1 MSRVRVPA
9 SLELLWVTLKIAQC
23 CLKRCSTSSFKKT
36 MNEAISRDLSLAS
49 KEKMLCEHIA
59 FLQSAVVAYSGG
71 VDSALVAKIC
81 QEQLGSKSLVV
92 IADSPSLAQFE
103 LQTARSLARRH
114 NFVMRIIAT
123 NELEDGRYSKNDT
136 KRCFYCK
143 DELYFH
149 LEKIRKEGGYRAI
162 LNGANLDD
170 KGDFR
175 PGAKAANVFGVVS
188 PLLQANIGKE
198 EIRLLAKKYGLEN
211 HDKPASPCL
220 SSRIPHGIAVDAKK
234 LKQIEQAEDFLR
246 NRFGVDDF
254 RVRHMGEV
262 VSTGEV
268 EHAGDRAR
276 IDIDKKEH
284 DLLLKNWLDIEK
296 NFAQLGFAEVELFE
310 GGLVSGVFTKHLK
323 L

>member
-1 MSRVRVPA
+1 
-9 SLELLWVTLKIAQC
+9 
-23 CLKRCSTSSFKKT
+23 
-36 MNEAISRDLSLAS
+36 MNETVLHDLSLIA
-49 KEKMLCEHIA
+49 KENMLLEHIS

-71 VDSALVAKIC
+71 VDSALVAKIS
-81 QEQLGSKSLVV
+81 QKQLGNRCLIV

-103 LQTARSLARRH
+103 LQSARSLARKH

-123 NELEDGRYSKNDT
+123 NELEDQRYNKNDT
-136 KRCFYCK
+136 MRCFYCK
-143 DELYFH
+143 DELYTH

-175 PGAKAANVFGVVS
+175 PGIKAANSFGVVS
-188 PLLQANIGKE
+188 PLLQANIGKQ

-220 SSRIPHGIAVDAKK
+220 SSRIPHGLSVDAKK

-254 RVRHMGEV
+254 RVRHMG
-262 VSTGEV
+262 SS
-268 EHAGDRAR
+268 AGDRLTGATMGERSATMGSSTDDRQEIGSSAGDHGR
-276 IDIDKKEH
+276 IDIHKDKH
-284 DLLLKNWLDIEK
+284 DLLRKNWADIER
-296 NFAQLGFAEVELFE
+296 NFAGFGFSRVELFE
-310 GGLVSGVFTKHLK
+310 NGLVSGVFTKHLK

>member
-1 MSRVRVPA
+1 M
-9 SLELLWVTLKIAQC
+9 
-23 CLKRCSTSSFKKT
+23 
-36 MNEAISRDLSLAS
+36 MNETFLHDLSLVA
-49 KEKMLCEHIA
+49 KENMLLEHIS

-71 VDSALVAKIC
+71 VDSALVAKIS
-81 QEQLGSKSLVV
+81 QKQLGNRCLIV

-103 LQTARSLARRH
+103 LQSARSLARKH

-123 NELEDGRYSKNDT
+123 NELEDHRYNKNDT
-136 KRCFYCK
+136 MRCFYCK
-143 DELYFH
+143 DELYTH

-175 PGAKAANVFGVVS
+175 PGIKAANSFGVVS
-188 PLLQANIGKE
+188 PLLQANIGKQ

-220 SSRIPHGIAVDAKK
+220 SSRIPHGLSVDAKK

-254 RVRHMGEV
+254 RVRHMGSSAGV
-262 VSTGEV
+262 RHMGSSAGGRLTG
-268 EHAGDRAR
+268 ATGGQGDHGR
-276 IDIDKKEH
+276 IDIHKDKH
-284 DLLLKNWLDIEK
+284 DLLRKNWADIER
-296 NFAQLGFAEVELFE
+296 NFAQFGFSRVDLFVN
-310 GGLVSGVFTKHLK
+310 GLVSGVFTKHLK